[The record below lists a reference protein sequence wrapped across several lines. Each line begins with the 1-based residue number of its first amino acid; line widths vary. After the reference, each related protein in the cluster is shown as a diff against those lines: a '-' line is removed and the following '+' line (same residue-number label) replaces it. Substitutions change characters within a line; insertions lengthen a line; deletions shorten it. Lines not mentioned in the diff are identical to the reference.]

1 MRRKMFTIRSMM
13 LALMAVFVGNATLQ
27 AKDVSEELAARIA
40 GRLMPVG
47 EKQLVK
53 RRATKA
59 NMTDMEKVPYYI
71 FTGKEGRGFVIV
83 AADDIARPIL
93 GYSADA
99 VLTTDGELPIPM
111 EQWLTS
117 ISNEIRKAQ
126 ANGAEQTE
134 EVARQWRRAGVGNT
148 VVQLETAQWGQNAPF
163 YNQCPSD
170 QGKRSLSGCVPTAYA
185 ILMKYYNYPQA
196 GKGKTSRYVTK
207 TKSLTVG
214 ARSLEHEYDW
224 DNMPLKFTT
233 GQYNATQASNV
244 ATLLADIGAAIQ
256 VDYTNYNTDGFL
268 GKGALFTNFD
278 FYPGT
283 AKLKDAY
290 TADEWTDILRKEL
303 NMERPIIYRADNLEE
318 NGHAFIIDGYT
329 DEGYFSVNWGWYG
342 SYNGLFT
349 LDALTPG
356 VEHYKSGQVA
366 YLNTVPMPMSNA
378 PFEVEMNGVYYPT
391 LTVAI
396 DEVPHDKT
404 PTTIYLRADMQA
416 ETYRIKS
423 DQDIC
428 LELGSHSIDLQFS
441 CENSGKLT
449 VRGTDESLMSSRG
462 NSAVISNYGTLDIEG
477 GTYKNISPIIGNQ
490 DYRRSV
496 WTAEG
501 TTTRISNVVCESPSQ
516 VVCTNGMMTIESGTF
531 TCKGNSAVIN
541 NYCTKDILTING
553 GTYINNC
560 TQVSGSEYRR
570 CLWTTQ
576 NSNTIIGKASFINHY
591 GNQTLC
597 FNGNA
602 TIDGAEIVNKNDRYG
617 CLAYSDA
624 RVVINSCRM
633 RAARPLYADTNAKI
647 TCLGGIYSAKVEQQ
661 FLGEG
666 CECVANTEAETK
678 AVYPYMVY
686 NKLTGISDLLTDE
699 YQQGMKSYNAN
710 GTLLPSMQ
718 KGVNIIR
725 YSDGTTRKVLLK

>member
-224 DNMPLKFTT
+224 DNMPNAISNNSPIEQIEAVAQLIYHVGVSVDMNYRPTSSGAVT
-233 GQYNATQASNV
+233 GKLCQTMPAYFF
-244 ATLLADIGAAIQ
+244 
-256 VDYTNYNTDGFL
+256 YTDQ
-268 GKGALFTNFD
+268 
-278 FYPGT
+278 
-283 AKLKDAY
+283 
-290 TADEWTDILRKEL
+290 
-303 NMERPIIYRADNLEE
+303 MDNLYRE
-318 NGHAFIIDGYT
+318 NYT
-329 DEGYFSVNWGWYG
+329 HEGY
-342 SYNGLFT
+342 
-349 LDALTPG
+349 
-356 VEHYKSGQVA
+356 
-366 YLNTVPMPMSNA
+366 
-378 PFEVEMNGVYYPT
+378 
-391 LTVAI
+391 
-396 DEVPHDKT
+396 
-404 PTTIYLRADMQA
+404 MQ
-416 ETYRIKS
+416 
-423 DQDIC
+423 
-428 LELGSHSIDLQFS
+428 L
-441 CENSGKLT
+441 
-449 VRGTDESLMSSRG
+449 
-462 NSAVISNYGTLDIEG
+462 
-477 GTYKNISPIIGNQ
+477 
-490 DYRRSV
+490 
-496 WTAEG
+496 
-501 TTTRISNVVCESPSQ
+501 
-516 VVCTNGMMTIESGTF
+516 
-531 TCKGNSAVIN
+531 
-541 NYCTKDILTING
+541 
-553 GTYINNC
+553 
-560 TQVSGSEYRR
+560 
-570 CLWTTQ
+570 
-576 NSNTIIGKASFINHY
+576 
-591 GNQTLC
+591 
-597 FNGNA
+597 
-602 TIDGAEIVNKNDRYG
+602 
-617 CLAYSDA
+617 
-624 RVVINSCRM
+624 VINSIDM
-633 RAARPLYADTNAKI
+633 QLNKTVDDY
-647 TCLGGIYSAKVEQQ
+647 L
-661 FLGEG
+661 
-666 CECVANTEAETK
+666 
-678 AVYPYMVY
+678 VY
-686 NKLTGISDLLTDE
+686 
-699 YQQGMKSYNAN
+699 
-710 GTLLPSMQ
+710 
-718 KGVNIIR
+718 
-725 YSDGTTRKVLLK
+725 